1 MQSPQTLTP
10 QQKELIEQAAN
21 IIASDNVELGCCY
34 IQKHAVEKALLEMD
48 KRMHNVSKGLVGR
61 FTAFWFYFLLF
72 KFLFSK
78 TNRTKWEGACKIY
91 FLQFVIAFS
100 KLSIKCLNLKI
111 TFRSFSLLQ
120 ALFER
125 LLARVS
131 EIILKF

>member
-61 FTAFWFYFLLF
+61 FTAFWFYFLVF
-72 KFLFSK
+72 YVRF
-78 TNRTKWEGACKIY
+78 
-91 FLQFVIAFS
+91 
-100 KLSIKCLNLKI
+100 
-111 TFRSFSLLQ
+111 
-120 ALFER
+120 FEN
-125 LLARVS
+125 
-131 EIILKF
+131 KQNKMGGCM